1 MLFCG
6 KTFADVPATLNFQGR
21 LTDTAGNPVN
31 GNRNFRFE
39 IWNAS
44 TGGTRVWQSGAGNIS
59 INVGNGI
66 YSILLGDTGVSGML
80 AFGSLNFDQPLY
92 LQVYVE
98 GAAIGSRVPLAAS
111 PYALSVKDGAITNG
125 KIANNAVT
133 LNKLSVGGTAVNG
146 YFLSISGGNLSWSP
160 VSGTFPTPNNPGDN
174 YRYLMANAGG
184 TSWVNLAG
192 SGLTNSGGTIS
203 VTYPLPAAF
212 PSLASSQFL
221 TNNGTA
227 LLWANIRQVPTGG
240 TSGQYLMT
248 DGSNNLFWTSISGTL
263 PTPNN
268 PSDNYRYLMA
278 NAGGTSWV
286 NLAGS
291 GLTNSGGTISVTNP
305 LPAAFPSLAS
315 GQFLTNNGTNLSWAN
330 LSSTYVDLASAQT
343 ISGAKTFSSNVTITT
358 GNSLTIGSAN
368 LSFGTIT
375 GSVSHSGVNAFLFNT
390 NVRVNGFISA
400 SGVIDASNA
409 DLAEIYPSA
418 EILAPGD
425 VVVISAARDGY
436 IEKSKTANDTK
447 VAGVISTKPGI
458 VLNSEATGYQ
468 LALVG
473 KVPVNVVSEGGNIKR
488 GDLLVASSSPGCAM
502 KAPDNPKPG
511 TIIGKALE
519 DYTGSRGKIAA
530 LVNLQ

>member
-1 MLFCG
+1 MNNIFRMPVLLLLGIMLFCG

-21 LTDTAGNPVN
+21 LTDTAGNPIN

-39 IWNAS
+39 IWNVQS
-44 TGGTRVWQSGAGNIS
+44 GGAVGSNRVWQSGAGNIS

-66 YSILLGDTGVSGML
+66 YSILLGDTGVSGMA

-98 GAAIGSRVPLAAS
+98 GTAIGLRVPLASS

-133 LNKLSVGGTAVNG
+133 LNKLSVGGTATNG
-146 YFLSISGGNLSWSP
+146 YFLSISGGNLSWS
-160 VSGTFPTPNNPGDN
+160 
-174 YRYLMANAGG
+174 
-184 TSWVNLAG
+184 
-192 SGLTNSGGTIS
+192 
-203 VTYPLPAAF
+203 
-212 PSLASSQFL
+212 
-221 TNNGTA
+221 
-227 LLWANIRQVPTGG
+227 NIRQVPTGG
-240 TSGQYLMT
+240 AGGQYLMT
-248 DGSNNLFWTSISGTL
+248 DGSNNLSWTSISGTL

-268 PSDNYRYLMA
+268 PGNNYMYLMA

-286 NLAGS
+286 NFAGN
-291 GLTNSGGTISVTNP
+291 GLTNTNGTISVTNP
-305 LPAAFPSLAS
+305 IPALVS
-315 GQFLTNNGTNLSWAN
+315 GQFLTNNGTALSWAN
-330 LSSTYVDLASAQT
+330 LSLTYVNLASAQT
-343 ISGAKTFSSNVTITT
+343 ISGAKTFSANVTIAT
-358 GNSLTIGSAN
+358 GNSLAIGSAN
-368 LSFGTIT
+368 LSYGTFNT
-375 GSVSHSGVNAFLFNT
+375 TTNSSVSGLIASTAL
-390 NVRVNGFISA
+390 RVNGIVSSSNGFLNT
-400 SGVIDASNA
+400 NA

-418 EILAPGD
+418 EVLAPGD
-425 VVVISAARDGY
+425 VVIISETRDGY

-473 KVPVNVVSEGGNIKR
+473 KVPVNVVSEGGSIKR
-488 GDLLVASSSPGCAM
+488 GDMLVASSSPGCAM
-502 KAPDNPKPG
+502 KAPENPKPG

-519 DYTGSRGKIAA
+519 NYTGSRGKIAA